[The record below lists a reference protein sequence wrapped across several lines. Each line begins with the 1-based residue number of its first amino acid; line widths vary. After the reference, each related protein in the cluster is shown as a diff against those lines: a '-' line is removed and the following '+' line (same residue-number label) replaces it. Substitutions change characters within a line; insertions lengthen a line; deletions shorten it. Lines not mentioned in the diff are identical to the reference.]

1 MGSSIIQPLRSGGGG
16 QILRPARII
25 SAVQNAPDV
34 AELDLEILEG
44 PLRGRRIAGLMYG
57 EYIRPPG
64 GGETVTANTVG
75 LEMGLGTGGVAPVL
89 PVASNANSDAPENE
103 NHFVKLP
110 YTALQFPASP
120 GAQAEDLN
128 GVPLL
133 VLPLH
138 SHLAPA
144 CCAVADLWPGSRV
157 SFVWQEGGALP
168 VAFSDTVRDL
178 KQRRLLHTVVS
189 SGNCFGGDLESPNI
203 YSGLLVAA
211 AVSDVV
217 LVGIGPG
224 VIGTGTKHGHGGMS
238 ATMALNAAYALG
250 ADPVLAP
257 RISSAD
263 KRSRHRGISHHTET
277 VLETTLGECRI
288 AYPDSANVST
298 EEELPERHSHIRVSY
313 GAGGLEDRFRVTF
326 RSMGRS
332 YAEDPI
338 FFDAAAA
345 AAALAIG
352 RKGQG

>member
-1 MGSSIIQPLRSGGGG
+1 MGSSLIRSLRSGP
-16 QILRPARII
+16 ILRHARII
-25 SAVQNAPDV
+25 SVIRDGPD
-34 AELDLEILEG
+34 ATKLDLEVLEG
-44 PLRGRRIAGLMYG
+44 PLRGRLISGLLYG
-57 EYIRPPG
+57 EHVHPPET
-64 GGETVTANTVG
+64 GETVTANTVG

-89 PVASNANSDAPENE
+89 PMASDADSAAPENE

-110 YTALQFPASP
+110 YTALQFPVSP
-120 GAQAEDLN
+120 VAQAENLDR
-128 GVPLL
+128 VPLI

-144 CCAVADLWPGSRV
+144 CCAIADLWPGSRV

-178 KQRRLLHTVVS
+178 KEKSLLHTVVS

-203 YSGLLVAA
+203 YGGLLTAA

-217 LVGIGPG
+217 VAGIGPG

-238 ATMALNAAYALG
+238 AALALNAACSLG

-257 RISSAD
+257 RISAAD
-263 KRSRHRGISHHTET
+263 KRSRHRGISHHTKT
-277 VLETTLGECRI
+277 ALEATLGGCRV
-288 AYPDSANVST
+288 AYPESADLST
-298 EEELPERHSHIRVSY
+298 EELPKRHSHIRVAY
-313 GAGGLEDRFRVTF
+313 GAGGLEDRFGVTF

-332 YAEDPI
+332 YAEDSI

-345 AAALAIG
+345 AALVIG
-352 RKGQG
+352 RKGQE